1 MESEVIEVSKEK
13 KNQDDT
19 LKKDFSHCSVRNL
32 TDTNK

>member
-1 MESEVIEVSKEK
+1 MESEVIEVSKE